1 MQLWDK
7 LAEYAKNFSSYRTTM
22 DFGDVA
28 EILII
33 AVLLYYT
40 LVWMKTTRAWILLKG
55 LIVILAFLLLAY
67 FFRMTTILWMAQNVL
82 GFAVTALIVVLQP
95 ELRKALEE
103 LGKKNIISSVL
114 PFDNSHRVN
123 EEFSE
128 KTINEITKAC
138 VEMGKVRTGALIV
151 IEQKVSLR
159 DYERTGIDVDGIVT
173 SQLLINIF
181 EHNTPLHDG
190 AVIIQ
195 GNRVVSATCY
205 LPLSDNLGLSK
216 ELGTRHRA
224 GVGISEITDSLTIIV
239 SEETGKIS
247 VAYEG
252 ELERNLDAD
261 SLRDRMHKILNNP
274 VEEHKNLRIWKGR
287 SRDKK
292 MKKLLTRNLGL
303 KLASLLLAFVLWFLV
318 AQIYDPKDTV
328 TFNNIQVRLINT
340 ELLDEEGKVYEVL
353 DNSNLVRVTVTGPQS
368 IVKSELR
375 RSDIVAEAD
384 MSKLTDINTIAIT
397 YYCENISNDSVEIK
411 GNHDSVRLN
420 VEDKTSKWIK
430 LESNTIGDVAS
441 GYMIGNVTLDQTN
454 IEVTGPKSAISQ
466 VDHAGVDINVTDST
480 TSLSANVDIKLYDAD
495 DNELVLESVKKNV
508 DSAYM
513 TVEVLATKEVPVE
526 IEYMGV
532 PEDGYMA
539 TGEVESS
546 VPTVRIAGTVSTL
559 VGISAIT
566 VPEDR
571 MNITGQSDNLVD
583 IINLKEYLP
592 ANVRLADKSF
602 DGKITATVYI
612 EPIVSKDLTV
622 AAENI
627 SVTGVPDG
635 MEAEITSTAEEYNI
649 TVSGLSRDV
658 SILHDSSVTGILNLT
673 QWMED
678 NGVEELT
685 PGTYTI
691 PVTFN
696 LTEDITVTPDIN
708 IHIRLKNADADNQ

>member
-1 MQLWDK
+1 
-7 LAEYAKNFSSYRTTM
+7 
-22 DFGDVA
+22 
-28 EILII
+28 
-33 AVLLYYT
+33 
-40 LVWMKTTRAWILLKG
+40 
-55 LIVILAFLLLAY
+55 
-67 FFRMTTILWMAQNVL
+67 
-82 GFAVTALIVVLQP
+82 
-95 ELRKALEE
+95 
-103 LGKKNIISSVL
+103 
-114 PFDNSHRVN
+114 
-123 EEFSE
+123 
-128 KTINEITKAC
+128 
-138 VEMGKVRTGALIV
+138 
-151 IEQKVSLR
+151 
-159 DYERTGIDVDGIVT
+159 
-173 SQLLINIF
+173 
-181 EHNTPLHDG
+181 
-190 AVIIQ
+190 
-195 GNRVVSATCY
+195 
-205 LPLSDNLGLSK
+205 
-216 ELGTRHRA
+216 
-224 GVGISEITDSLTIIV
+224 
-239 SEETGKIS
+239 
-247 VAYEG
+247 
-252 ELERNLDAD
+252 
-261 SLRDRMHKILNNP
+261 
-274 VEEHKNLRIWKGR
+274 
-287 SRDKK
+287 

-685 PGTYTI
+685 PGTYTM
-691 PVTFN
+691 PVTLN
-696 LTEDITVTPDIN
+696 LAEDITVTPDIN
-708 IHIRLKNADADNQ
+708 IHIRLKNADTDNQ

>member
-1 MQLWDK
+1 
-7 LAEYAKNFSSYRTTM
+7 
-22 DFGDVA
+22 
-28 EILII
+28 
-33 AVLLYYT
+33 
-40 LVWMKTTRAWILLKG
+40 
-55 LIVILAFLLLAY
+55 
-67 FFRMTTILWMAQNVL
+67 
-82 GFAVTALIVVLQP
+82 
-95 ELRKALEE
+95 
-103 LGKKNIISSVL
+103 
-114 PFDNSHRVN
+114 
-123 EEFSE
+123 
-128 KTINEITKAC
+128 
-138 VEMGKVRTGALIV
+138 
-151 IEQKVSLR
+151 
-159 DYERTGIDVDGIVT
+159 
-173 SQLLINIF
+173 
-181 EHNTPLHDG
+181 
-190 AVIIQ
+190 
-195 GNRVVSATCY
+195 
-205 LPLSDNLGLSK
+205 
-216 ELGTRHRA
+216 
-224 GVGISEITDSLTIIV
+224 
-239 SEETGKIS
+239 
-247 VAYEG
+247 
-252 ELERNLDAD
+252 
-261 SLRDRMHKILNNP
+261 
-274 VEEHKNLRIWKGR
+274 
-287 SRDKK
+287 

-583 IINLKEYLP
+583 IINLNEYLP

-696 LTEDITVTPDIN
+696 LAEDITVVPDIN
-708 IHIRLKNADADNQ
+708 IHIRLKNADTDNQ

>member
-1 MQLWDK
+1 
-7 LAEYAKNFSSYRTTM
+7 
-22 DFGDVA
+22 
-28 EILII
+28 
-33 AVLLYYT
+33 
-40 LVWMKTTRAWILLKG
+40 
-55 LIVILAFLLLAY
+55 
-67 FFRMTTILWMAQNVL
+67 
-82 GFAVTALIVVLQP
+82 
-95 ELRKALEE
+95 
-103 LGKKNIISSVL
+103 
-114 PFDNSHRVN
+114 
-123 EEFSE
+123 
-128 KTINEITKAC
+128 
-138 VEMGKVRTGALIV
+138 
-151 IEQKVSLR
+151 
-159 DYERTGIDVDGIVT
+159 
-173 SQLLINIF
+173 
-181 EHNTPLHDG
+181 
-190 AVIIQ
+190 
-195 GNRVVSATCY
+195 
-205 LPLSDNLGLSK
+205 
-216 ELGTRHRA
+216 
-224 GVGISEITDSLTIIV
+224 
-239 SEETGKIS
+239 
-247 VAYEG
+247 
-252 ELERNLDAD
+252 
-261 SLRDRMHKILNNP
+261 
-274 VEEHKNLRIWKGR
+274 
-287 SRDKK
+287 

-495 DNELVLESVKKNV
+495 DNELTLESVKKNV

-571 MNITGQSDNLVD
+571 MNITGQTDNLVD

-592 ANVRLADKSF
+592 SNVRLADKSF

-658 SILHDSSVTGILNLT
+658 SILHDSSVTGFLNLT

-696 LTEDITVTPDIN
+696 LAEDITVTPDIN
-708 IHIRLKNADADNQ
+708 IHIRLKNADTDNQ

>member
-1 MQLWDK
+1 
-7 LAEYAKNFSSYRTTM
+7 
-22 DFGDVA
+22 
-28 EILII
+28 
-33 AVLLYYT
+33 
-40 LVWMKTTRAWILLKG
+40 
-55 LIVILAFLLLAY
+55 
-67 FFRMTTILWMAQNVL
+67 
-82 GFAVTALIVVLQP
+82 
-95 ELRKALEE
+95 
-103 LGKKNIISSVL
+103 
-114 PFDNSHRVN
+114 
-123 EEFSE
+123 
-128 KTINEITKAC
+128 
-138 VEMGKVRTGALIV
+138 
-151 IEQKVSLR
+151 
-159 DYERTGIDVDGIVT
+159 
-173 SQLLINIF
+173 
-181 EHNTPLHDG
+181 
-190 AVIIQ
+190 
-195 GNRVVSATCY
+195 
-205 LPLSDNLGLSK
+205 
-216 ELGTRHRA
+216 
-224 GVGISEITDSLTIIV
+224 
-239 SEETGKIS
+239 
-247 VAYEG
+247 
-252 ELERNLDAD
+252 
-261 SLRDRMHKILNNP
+261 
-274 VEEHKNLRIWKGR
+274 
-287 SRDKK
+287 

-397 YYCENISNDSVEIK
+397 YYCENISNDAVEIK

-696 LTEDITVTPDIN
+696 LAEDITVTPDIN
-708 IHIRLKNADADNQ
+708 IHIRLKNADTDNQ

>member
-1 MQLWDK
+1 
-7 LAEYAKNFSSYRTTM
+7 
-22 DFGDVA
+22 
-28 EILII
+28 
-33 AVLLYYT
+33 
-40 LVWMKTTRAWILLKG
+40 
-55 LIVILAFLLLAY
+55 
-67 FFRMTTILWMAQNVL
+67 
-82 GFAVTALIVVLQP
+82 
-95 ELRKALEE
+95 
-103 LGKKNIISSVL
+103 
-114 PFDNSHRVN
+114 
-123 EEFSE
+123 
-128 KTINEITKAC
+128 
-138 VEMGKVRTGALIV
+138 
-151 IEQKVSLR
+151 
-159 DYERTGIDVDGIVT
+159 
-173 SQLLINIF
+173 
-181 EHNTPLHDG
+181 
-190 AVIIQ
+190 
-195 GNRVVSATCY
+195 
-205 LPLSDNLGLSK
+205 
-216 ELGTRHRA
+216 
-224 GVGISEITDSLTIIV
+224 
-239 SEETGKIS
+239 
-247 VAYEG
+247 
-252 ELERNLDAD
+252 
-261 SLRDRMHKILNNP
+261 
-274 VEEHKNLRIWKGR
+274 
-287 SRDKK
+287 

-539 TGEVESS
+539 TGEVESN

-696 LTEDITVTPDIN
+696 LAEDITVVPDIN
-708 IHIRLKNADADNQ
+708 IHIRLKNADTDNQ

>member
-1 MQLWDK
+1 
-7 LAEYAKNFSSYRTTM
+7 
-22 DFGDVA
+22 
-28 EILII
+28 
-33 AVLLYYT
+33 
-40 LVWMKTTRAWILLKG
+40 
-55 LIVILAFLLLAY
+55 
-67 FFRMTTILWMAQNVL
+67 
-82 GFAVTALIVVLQP
+82 
-95 ELRKALEE
+95 
-103 LGKKNIISSVL
+103 
-114 PFDNSHRVN
+114 
-123 EEFSE
+123 
-128 KTINEITKAC
+128 
-138 VEMGKVRTGALIV
+138 
-151 IEQKVSLR
+151 
-159 DYERTGIDVDGIVT
+159 
-173 SQLLINIF
+173 
-181 EHNTPLHDG
+181 
-190 AVIIQ
+190 
-195 GNRVVSATCY
+195 
-205 LPLSDNLGLSK
+205 
-216 ELGTRHRA
+216 
-224 GVGISEITDSLTIIV
+224 
-239 SEETGKIS
+239 
-247 VAYEG
+247 
-252 ELERNLDAD
+252 
-261 SLRDRMHKILNNP
+261 
-274 VEEHKNLRIWKGR
+274 
-287 SRDKK
+287 

-441 GYMIGNVTLDQTN
+441 GYMIGNVTLDETN

-508 DSAYM
+508 NSAYM

-571 MNITGQSDNLVD
+571 MNITGQTDNLVD

-592 ANVRLADKSF
+592 SNVRLADKSF

-649 TVSGLSRDV
+649 TVSGLSRNV
-658 SILHDSSVTGILNLT
+658 SILRDSSVTGILNLT

-696 LTEDITVTPDIN
+696 LAEDITVTPDIN
-708 IHIRLKNADADNQ
+708 IHIRLKNADTNN

>member
-1 MQLWDK
+1 
-7 LAEYAKNFSSYRTTM
+7 
-22 DFGDVA
+22 
-28 EILII
+28 
-33 AVLLYYT
+33 
-40 LVWMKTTRAWILLKG
+40 
-55 LIVILAFLLLAY
+55 
-67 FFRMTTILWMAQNVL
+67 
-82 GFAVTALIVVLQP
+82 
-95 ELRKALEE
+95 
-103 LGKKNIISSVL
+103 
-114 PFDNSHRVN
+114 
-123 EEFSE
+123 
-128 KTINEITKAC
+128 
-138 VEMGKVRTGALIV
+138 
-151 IEQKVSLR
+151 
-159 DYERTGIDVDGIVT
+159 
-173 SQLLINIF
+173 
-181 EHNTPLHDG
+181 
-190 AVIIQ
+190 
-195 GNRVVSATCY
+195 
-205 LPLSDNLGLSK
+205 
-216 ELGTRHRA
+216 
-224 GVGISEITDSLTIIV
+224 
-239 SEETGKIS
+239 
-247 VAYEG
+247 
-252 ELERNLDAD
+252 
-261 SLRDRMHKILNNP
+261 
-274 VEEHKNLRIWKGR
+274 
-287 SRDKK
+287 

-635 MEAEITSTAEEYNI
+635 MEAEFTSTAEEYNI
-649 TVSGLSRDV
+649 TVSVLSRDD
-658 SILHDSSVTGILNLT
+658 SILHDTSVTGILNLT

-696 LTEDITVTPDIN
+696 LAEDITVVPDIN
-708 IHIRLKNADADNQ
+708 IHIRLKNADTDNQ

>member
-1 MQLWDK
+1 
-7 LAEYAKNFSSYRTTM
+7 
-22 DFGDVA
+22 
-28 EILII
+28 
-33 AVLLYYT
+33 
-40 LVWMKTTRAWILLKG
+40 
-55 LIVILAFLLLAY
+55 
-67 FFRMTTILWMAQNVL
+67 
-82 GFAVTALIVVLQP
+82 
-95 ELRKALEE
+95 
-103 LGKKNIISSVL
+103 
-114 PFDNSHRVN
+114 
-123 EEFSE
+123 
-128 KTINEITKAC
+128 
-138 VEMGKVRTGALIV
+138 
-151 IEQKVSLR
+151 
-159 DYERTGIDVDGIVT
+159 
-173 SQLLINIF
+173 
-181 EHNTPLHDG
+181 
-190 AVIIQ
+190 
-195 GNRVVSATCY
+195 
-205 LPLSDNLGLSK
+205 
-216 ELGTRHRA
+216 
-224 GVGISEITDSLTIIV
+224 
-239 SEETGKIS
+239 
-247 VAYEG
+247 
-252 ELERNLDAD
+252 
-261 SLRDRMHKILNNP
+261 
-274 VEEHKNLRIWKGR
+274 
-287 SRDKK
+287 

-441 GYMIGNVTLDQTN
+441 GHMIGNVTLDQTN

-508 DSAYM
+508 NSAYM

-571 MNITGQSDNLVD
+571 MNITGQTDNLVD

-592 ANVRLADKSF
+592 SNVRLADKSF

-649 TVSGLSRDV
+649 TVSGLSRNV
-658 SILHDSSVTGILNLT
+658 SILRDSSVTGILNLT

-696 LTEDITVTPDIN
+696 LAEDITVTPDIN
-708 IHIRLKNADADNQ
+708 IHIRLKNADTNN

>member
-1 MQLWDK
+1 
-7 LAEYAKNFSSYRTTM
+7 
-22 DFGDVA
+22 
-28 EILII
+28 
-33 AVLLYYT
+33 
-40 LVWMKTTRAWILLKG
+40 
-55 LIVILAFLLLAY
+55 
-67 FFRMTTILWMAQNVL
+67 
-82 GFAVTALIVVLQP
+82 
-95 ELRKALEE
+95 
-103 LGKKNIISSVL
+103 
-114 PFDNSHRVN
+114 
-123 EEFSE
+123 
-128 KTINEITKAC
+128 
-138 VEMGKVRTGALIV
+138 
-151 IEQKVSLR
+151 
-159 DYERTGIDVDGIVT
+159 
-173 SQLLINIF
+173 
-181 EHNTPLHDG
+181 
-190 AVIIQ
+190 
-195 GNRVVSATCY
+195 
-205 LPLSDNLGLSK
+205 
-216 ELGTRHRA
+216 
-224 GVGISEITDSLTIIV
+224 
-239 SEETGKIS
+239 
-247 VAYEG
+247 
-252 ELERNLDAD
+252 
-261 SLRDRMHKILNNP
+261 
-274 VEEHKNLRIWKGR
+274 
-287 SRDKK
+287 

-480 TSLSANVDIKLYDAD
+480 SSLSANVDIKLYDAD
-495 DNELVLESVKKNV
+495 DNELTLESVKKNV
-508 DSAYM
+508 DSAHM

-559 VGISAIT
+559 AGISAIT

-571 MNITGQSDNLVD
+571 MNITGQTDNLVD

-592 ANVRLADKSF
+592 SNVRLADKNF

-696 LTEDITVTPDIN
+696 LAEDITVAPDIN
-708 IHIRLKNADADNQ
+708 IHIRLKNADTDNQ

>member
-1 MQLWDK
+1 
-7 LAEYAKNFSSYRTTM
+7 
-22 DFGDVA
+22 
-28 EILII
+28 
-33 AVLLYYT
+33 
-40 LVWMKTTRAWILLKG
+40 
-55 LIVILAFLLLAY
+55 
-67 FFRMTTILWMAQNVL
+67 
-82 GFAVTALIVVLQP
+82 
-95 ELRKALEE
+95 
-103 LGKKNIISSVL
+103 
-114 PFDNSHRVN
+114 
-123 EEFSE
+123 
-128 KTINEITKAC
+128 
-138 VEMGKVRTGALIV
+138 
-151 IEQKVSLR
+151 
-159 DYERTGIDVDGIVT
+159 
-173 SQLLINIF
+173 
-181 EHNTPLHDG
+181 
-190 AVIIQ
+190 
-195 GNRVVSATCY
+195 
-205 LPLSDNLGLSK
+205 
-216 ELGTRHRA
+216 
-224 GVGISEITDSLTIIV
+224 
-239 SEETGKIS
+239 
-247 VAYEG
+247 
-252 ELERNLDAD
+252 
-261 SLRDRMHKILNNP
+261 
-274 VEEHKNLRIWKGR
+274 
-287 SRDKK
+287 

-658 SILHDSSVTGILNLT
+658 SVLHDSSVTGILNLT
-673 QWMED
+673 QWIED

-696 LTEDITVTPDIN
+696 LAEDITVVPDIN
-708 IHIRLKNADADNQ
+708 IHIRLKNADTDNQ

>member
-1 MQLWDK
+1 
-7 LAEYAKNFSSYRTTM
+7 
-22 DFGDVA
+22 
-28 EILII
+28 
-33 AVLLYYT
+33 
-40 LVWMKTTRAWILLKG
+40 
-55 LIVILAFLLLAY
+55 
-67 FFRMTTILWMAQNVL
+67 
-82 GFAVTALIVVLQP
+82 
-95 ELRKALEE
+95 
-103 LGKKNIISSVL
+103 
-114 PFDNSHRVN
+114 
-123 EEFSE
+123 
-128 KTINEITKAC
+128 
-138 VEMGKVRTGALIV
+138 
-151 IEQKVSLR
+151 
-159 DYERTGIDVDGIVT
+159 
-173 SQLLINIF
+173 
-181 EHNTPLHDG
+181 
-190 AVIIQ
+190 
-195 GNRVVSATCY
+195 
-205 LPLSDNLGLSK
+205 
-216 ELGTRHRA
+216 
-224 GVGISEITDSLTIIV
+224 
-239 SEETGKIS
+239 
-247 VAYEG
+247 
-252 ELERNLDAD
+252 
-261 SLRDRMHKILNNP
+261 
-274 VEEHKNLRIWKGR
+274 
-287 SRDKK
+287 

-303 KLASLLLAFVLWFLV
+303 KLASLVLAFVLWFLV

-328 TFNNIQVRLINT
+328 TFNNIQVRLVNT
-340 ELLDEEGKVYEVL
+340 ELLEEEGKVYEVL

-441 GYMIGNVTLDQTN
+441 GYMIGNVALDQTN

-546 VPTVRIAGTVSTL
+546 VPTVRIAGIASAL

-571 MNITGQSDNLVD
+571 MNITGQSGDLVD

-592 ANVRLADKSF
+592 SNVRLADKGF

-612 EPIVSKDLTV
+612 EPIDTKDLTIP
-622 AAENI
+622 ADNI
-627 SVTGVPDG
+627 SITGVPDG
-635 MEAEITSTAEEYNI
+635 MEAEVTSTAEEYNI
-649 TVSGLSRDV
+649 TVSGLTRDV
-658 SILHDSSVTGILNLT
+658 SILRDSSVTGILNLT

-696 LTEDITVTPDIN
+696 LAEDITVAPDIN
-708 IHIRLKNADADNQ
+708 IHVRLKNADTDNQ

>member
-1 MQLWDK
+1 
-7 LAEYAKNFSSYRTTM
+7 
-22 DFGDVA
+22 
-28 EILII
+28 
-33 AVLLYYT
+33 
-40 LVWMKTTRAWILLKG
+40 
-55 LIVILAFLLLAY
+55 
-67 FFRMTTILWMAQNVL
+67 
-82 GFAVTALIVVLQP
+82 
-95 ELRKALEE
+95 
-103 LGKKNIISSVL
+103 
-114 PFDNSHRVN
+114 
-123 EEFSE
+123 
-128 KTINEITKAC
+128 
-138 VEMGKVRTGALIV
+138 
-151 IEQKVSLR
+151 
-159 DYERTGIDVDGIVT
+159 
-173 SQLLINIF
+173 
-181 EHNTPLHDG
+181 
-190 AVIIQ
+190 
-195 GNRVVSATCY
+195 
-205 LPLSDNLGLSK
+205 
-216 ELGTRHRA
+216 
-224 GVGISEITDSLTIIV
+224 
-239 SEETGKIS
+239 
-247 VAYEG
+247 
-252 ELERNLDAD
+252 
-261 SLRDRMHKILNNP
+261 
-274 VEEHKNLRIWKGR
+274 
-287 SRDKK
+287 

-303 KLASLLLAFVLWFLV
+303 KLASLVLAFVLWFLV

-480 TSLSANVDIKLYDAD
+480 SSLSANVDIKLYDAD
-495 DNELVLESVKKNV
+495 DNELTLESVKKNV
-508 DSAYM
+508 DSAHM

-559 VGISAIT
+559 AGISAIT

-571 MNITGQSDNLVD
+571 MNITGQTDNLVD

-592 ANVRLADKSF
+592 SNVRLADKRF

-627 SVTGVPDG
+627 SVTGVPDD

-649 TVSGLSRDV
+649 TVSGLSKDV
-658 SILHDSSVTGILNLT
+658 SILRDSSVTGILNLT

-696 LTEDITVTPDIN
+696 LAEDITVVPDIN
-708 IHIRLKNADADNQ
+708 IHIRLKNADTDNQ

>member
-1 MQLWDK
+1 
-7 LAEYAKNFSSYRTTM
+7 
-22 DFGDVA
+22 
-28 EILII
+28 
-33 AVLLYYT
+33 
-40 LVWMKTTRAWILLKG
+40 
-55 LIVILAFLLLAY
+55 
-67 FFRMTTILWMAQNVL
+67 
-82 GFAVTALIVVLQP
+82 
-95 ELRKALEE
+95 
-103 LGKKNIISSVL
+103 
-114 PFDNSHRVN
+114 
-123 EEFSE
+123 
-128 KTINEITKAC
+128 
-138 VEMGKVRTGALIV
+138 
-151 IEQKVSLR
+151 
-159 DYERTGIDVDGIVT
+159 
-173 SQLLINIF
+173 
-181 EHNTPLHDG
+181 
-190 AVIIQ
+190 
-195 GNRVVSATCY
+195 
-205 LPLSDNLGLSK
+205 
-216 ELGTRHRA
+216 
-224 GVGISEITDSLTIIV
+224 
-239 SEETGKIS
+239 
-247 VAYEG
+247 
-252 ELERNLDAD
+252 
-261 SLRDRMHKILNNP
+261 
-274 VEEHKNLRIWKGR
+274 
-287 SRDKK
+287 

-303 KLASLLLAFVLWFLV
+303 KLASLVLAFVLWFLV

-353 DNSNLVRVTVTGPQS
+353 DNSNMVRVTVTGPQS

-411 GNHDSVRLN
+411 GNHDSVRLS

-480 TSLSANVDIKLYDAD
+480 SSLSANVDIKLYDAD
-495 DNELVLESVKKNV
+495 GNELTLESVKKNV
-508 DSAYM
+508 DSAHM

-546 VPTVRIAGTVSTL
+546 VPTVRIAGTASTL

-612 EPIVSKDLTV
+612 EPVVTKELSVPAD
-622 AAENI
+622 NI
-627 SVTGVPDG
+627 SSSGVPEG
-635 MEAEITSTAEEYNI
+635 REAEITTTADSYDI

-658 SILHDSSVTGILNLT
+658 SILRDSSVTGILDLNK
-673 QWMED
+673 WMED
-678 NGVEELT
+678 NGVEEMT
-685 PGTYTI
+685 PGNYTI

-696 LTEDITVTPDIN
+696 LSENITVDPDIN
-708 IHIRLKNADADNQ
+708 IHIRLKNADTGNQ

>member
-1 MQLWDK
+1 
-7 LAEYAKNFSSYRTTM
+7 
-22 DFGDVA
+22 
-28 EILII
+28 
-33 AVLLYYT
+33 
-40 LVWMKTTRAWILLKG
+40 
-55 LIVILAFLLLAY
+55 
-67 FFRMTTILWMAQNVL
+67 
-82 GFAVTALIVVLQP
+82 
-95 ELRKALEE
+95 
-103 LGKKNIISSVL
+103 
-114 PFDNSHRVN
+114 
-123 EEFSE
+123 
-128 KTINEITKAC
+128 
-138 VEMGKVRTGALIV
+138 
-151 IEQKVSLR
+151 
-159 DYERTGIDVDGIVT
+159 
-173 SQLLINIF
+173 
-181 EHNTPLHDG
+181 
-190 AVIIQ
+190 
-195 GNRVVSATCY
+195 
-205 LPLSDNLGLSK
+205 
-216 ELGTRHRA
+216 
-224 GVGISEITDSLTIIV
+224 
-239 SEETGKIS
+239 
-247 VAYEG
+247 
-252 ELERNLDAD
+252 
-261 SLRDRMHKILNNP
+261 
-274 VEEHKNLRIWKGR
+274 
-287 SRDKK
+287 

-583 IINLKEYLP
+583 ILNLKEYLP

-691 PVTFN
+691 PITFN
-696 LTEDITVTPDIN
+696 LAEDITVVPDIN
-708 IHIRLKNADADNQ
+708 IHIRLKNADTDNQ

>member
-1 MQLWDK
+1 
-7 LAEYAKNFSSYRTTM
+7 
-22 DFGDVA
+22 
-28 EILII
+28 
-33 AVLLYYT
+33 
-40 LVWMKTTRAWILLKG
+40 
-55 LIVILAFLLLAY
+55 
-67 FFRMTTILWMAQNVL
+67 
-82 GFAVTALIVVLQP
+82 
-95 ELRKALEE
+95 
-103 LGKKNIISSVL
+103 
-114 PFDNSHRVN
+114 
-123 EEFSE
+123 
-128 KTINEITKAC
+128 
-138 VEMGKVRTGALIV
+138 
-151 IEQKVSLR
+151 
-159 DYERTGIDVDGIVT
+159 
-173 SQLLINIF
+173 
-181 EHNTPLHDG
+181 
-190 AVIIQ
+190 
-195 GNRVVSATCY
+195 
-205 LPLSDNLGLSK
+205 
-216 ELGTRHRA
+216 
-224 GVGISEITDSLTIIV
+224 
-239 SEETGKIS
+239 
-247 VAYEG
+247 
-252 ELERNLDAD
+252 
-261 SLRDRMHKILNNP
+261 
-274 VEEHKNLRIWKGR
+274 
-287 SRDKK
+287 
-292 MKKLLTRNLGL
+292 MKKILTRNLGL

-340 ELLDEEGKVYEVL
+340 ELLEEEGKVYEVL

-696 LTEDITVTPDIN
+696 LAEDITVTPDIN
-708 IHIRLKNADADNQ
+708 IHIRLKNADTDNQ

>member
-1 MQLWDK
+1 
-7 LAEYAKNFSSYRTTM
+7 
-22 DFGDVA
+22 
-28 EILII
+28 
-33 AVLLYYT
+33 
-40 LVWMKTTRAWILLKG
+40 
-55 LIVILAFLLLAY
+55 
-67 FFRMTTILWMAQNVL
+67 
-82 GFAVTALIVVLQP
+82 
-95 ELRKALEE
+95 
-103 LGKKNIISSVL
+103 
-114 PFDNSHRVN
+114 
-123 EEFSE
+123 
-128 KTINEITKAC
+128 
-138 VEMGKVRTGALIV
+138 
-151 IEQKVSLR
+151 
-159 DYERTGIDVDGIVT
+159 
-173 SQLLINIF
+173 
-181 EHNTPLHDG
+181 
-190 AVIIQ
+190 
-195 GNRVVSATCY
+195 
-205 LPLSDNLGLSK
+205 
-216 ELGTRHRA
+216 
-224 GVGISEITDSLTIIV
+224 
-239 SEETGKIS
+239 
-247 VAYEG
+247 
-252 ELERNLDAD
+252 
-261 SLRDRMHKILNNP
+261 
-274 VEEHKNLRIWKGR
+274 
-287 SRDKK
+287 

-480 TSLSANVDIKLYDAD
+480 SSLSANVDIKLYDAD
-495 DNELVLESVKKNV
+495 DNELTLESVKKNV
-508 DSAYM
+508 DSAHM

-546 VPTVRIAGTVSTL
+546 VPTVRIAGNASTL

-571 MNITGQSDNLVD
+571 MNITGQTDNLVD

-592 ANVRLADKSF
+592 SNVRLADKNF

-658 SILHDSSVTGILNLT
+658 SILRDSSVTGILNLT

-685 PGTYTI
+685 QIGRAH
-691 PVTFN
+691 V
-696 LTEDITVTPDIN
+696 
-708 IHIRLKNADADNQ
+708 

>member
-1 MQLWDK
+1 M
-7 LAEYAKNFSSYRTTM
+7 
-22 DFGDVA
+22 
-28 EILII
+28 
-33 AVLLYYT
+33 
-40 LVWMKTTRAWILLKG
+40 
-55 LIVILAFLLLAY
+55 
-67 FFRMTTILWMAQNVL
+67 
-82 GFAVTALIVVLQP
+82 
-95 ELRKALEE
+95 
-103 LGKKNIISSVL
+103 
-114 PFDNSHRVN
+114 
-123 EEFSE
+123 
-128 KTINEITKAC
+128 
-138 VEMGKVRTGALIV
+138 
-151 IEQKVSLR
+151 
-159 DYERTGIDVDGIVT
+159 
-173 SQLLINIF
+173 
-181 EHNTPLHDG
+181 
-190 AVIIQ
+190 
-195 GNRVVSATCY
+195 
-205 LPLSDNLGLSK
+205 
-216 ELGTRHRA
+216 
-224 GVGISEITDSLTIIV
+224 
-239 SEETGKIS
+239 
-247 VAYEG
+247 
-252 ELERNLDAD
+252 
-261 SLRDRMHKILNNP
+261 
-274 VEEHKNLRIWKGR
+274 
-287 SRDKK
+287 
-292 MKKLLTRNLGL
+292 TRNLGL

-696 LTEDITVTPDIN
+696 LAEDITVTPDIN
-708 IHIRLKNADADNQ
+708 IHIRLKNADTDNQ

>member
-1 MQLWDK
+1 
-7 LAEYAKNFSSYRTTM
+7 
-22 DFGDVA
+22 
-28 EILII
+28 
-33 AVLLYYT
+33 
-40 LVWMKTTRAWILLKG
+40 
-55 LIVILAFLLLAY
+55 
-67 FFRMTTILWMAQNVL
+67 
-82 GFAVTALIVVLQP
+82 
-95 ELRKALEE
+95 
-103 LGKKNIISSVL
+103 
-114 PFDNSHRVN
+114 
-123 EEFSE
+123 
-128 KTINEITKAC
+128 
-138 VEMGKVRTGALIV
+138 
-151 IEQKVSLR
+151 
-159 DYERTGIDVDGIVT
+159 
-173 SQLLINIF
+173 
-181 EHNTPLHDG
+181 
-190 AVIIQ
+190 
-195 GNRVVSATCY
+195 
-205 LPLSDNLGLSK
+205 
-216 ELGTRHRA
+216 
-224 GVGISEITDSLTIIV
+224 
-239 SEETGKIS
+239 
-247 VAYEG
+247 
-252 ELERNLDAD
+252 
-261 SLRDRMHKILNNP
+261 
-274 VEEHKNLRIWKGR
+274 
-287 SRDKK
+287 

-532 PEDGYMA
+532 PEDGYMV

-696 LTEDITVTPDIN
+696 LAGDITVVPDIN
-708 IHIRLKNADADNQ
+708 IHIRLKNADTDNQ

>member
-1 MQLWDK
+1 
-7 LAEYAKNFSSYRTTM
+7 
-22 DFGDVA
+22 
-28 EILII
+28 
-33 AVLLYYT
+33 
-40 LVWMKTTRAWILLKG
+40 
-55 LIVILAFLLLAY
+55 
-67 FFRMTTILWMAQNVL
+67 
-82 GFAVTALIVVLQP
+82 
-95 ELRKALEE
+95 
-103 LGKKNIISSVL
+103 
-114 PFDNSHRVN
+114 
-123 EEFSE
+123 
-128 KTINEITKAC
+128 
-138 VEMGKVRTGALIV
+138 
-151 IEQKVSLR
+151 
-159 DYERTGIDVDGIVT
+159 
-173 SQLLINIF
+173 
-181 EHNTPLHDG
+181 
-190 AVIIQ
+190 
-195 GNRVVSATCY
+195 
-205 LPLSDNLGLSK
+205 
-216 ELGTRHRA
+216 
-224 GVGISEITDSLTIIV
+224 
-239 SEETGKIS
+239 
-247 VAYEG
+247 
-252 ELERNLDAD
+252 
-261 SLRDRMHKILNNP
+261 
-274 VEEHKNLRIWKGR
+274 
-287 SRDKK
+287 

-696 LTEDITVTPDIN
+696 LAEDITVAPDIN
-708 IHIRLKNADADNQ
+708 IHIRLKNADTDNQ

>member
-1 MQLWDK
+1 
-7 LAEYAKNFSSYRTTM
+7 
-22 DFGDVA
+22 
-28 EILII
+28 
-33 AVLLYYT
+33 
-40 LVWMKTTRAWILLKG
+40 
-55 LIVILAFLLLAY
+55 
-67 FFRMTTILWMAQNVL
+67 
-82 GFAVTALIVVLQP
+82 
-95 ELRKALEE
+95 
-103 LGKKNIISSVL
+103 
-114 PFDNSHRVN
+114 
-123 EEFSE
+123 
-128 KTINEITKAC
+128 
-138 VEMGKVRTGALIV
+138 
-151 IEQKVSLR
+151 
-159 DYERTGIDVDGIVT
+159 
-173 SQLLINIF
+173 
-181 EHNTPLHDG
+181 
-190 AVIIQ
+190 
-195 GNRVVSATCY
+195 
-205 LPLSDNLGLSK
+205 
-216 ELGTRHRA
+216 
-224 GVGISEITDSLTIIV
+224 
-239 SEETGKIS
+239 
-247 VAYEG
+247 
-252 ELERNLDAD
+252 
-261 SLRDRMHKILNNP
+261 
-274 VEEHKNLRIWKGR
+274 
-287 SRDKK
+287 
-292 MKKLLTRNLGL
+292 MKKSLTRNLGL

-495 DNELVLESVKKNV
+495 DNELTLESVKKNV

-571 MNITGQSDNLVD
+571 MNITGQTDNLAD

-658 SILHDSSVTGILNLT
+658 SILRDSSVTGILNLT

-696 LTEDITVTPDIN
+696 LAEDITVVPDIN
-708 IHIRLKNADADNQ
+708 IHIRLKNADTDNQ

>member
-1 MQLWDK
+1 
-7 LAEYAKNFSSYRTTM
+7 
-22 DFGDVA
+22 
-28 EILII
+28 
-33 AVLLYYT
+33 
-40 LVWMKTTRAWILLKG
+40 
-55 LIVILAFLLLAY
+55 
-67 FFRMTTILWMAQNVL
+67 
-82 GFAVTALIVVLQP
+82 
-95 ELRKALEE
+95 
-103 LGKKNIISSVL
+103 
-114 PFDNSHRVN
+114 
-123 EEFSE
+123 
-128 KTINEITKAC
+128 
-138 VEMGKVRTGALIV
+138 
-151 IEQKVSLR
+151 
-159 DYERTGIDVDGIVT
+159 
-173 SQLLINIF
+173 
-181 EHNTPLHDG
+181 
-190 AVIIQ
+190 
-195 GNRVVSATCY
+195 
-205 LPLSDNLGLSK
+205 
-216 ELGTRHRA
+216 
-224 GVGISEITDSLTIIV
+224 
-239 SEETGKIS
+239 
-247 VAYEG
+247 
-252 ELERNLDAD
+252 
-261 SLRDRMHKILNNP
+261 
-274 VEEHKNLRIWKGR
+274 
-287 SRDKK
+287 

-466 VDHAGVDINVTDST
+466 VDHAGVDINVTDSPA
-480 TSLSANVDIKLYDAD
+480 SLSANVDIKLYDAD

-696 LTEDITVTPDIN
+696 LAEDITVTPDIN
-708 IHIRLKNADADNQ
+708 IHIRLKNADTDNQ

>member
-1 MQLWDK
+1 
-7 LAEYAKNFSSYRTTM
+7 
-22 DFGDVA
+22 
-28 EILII
+28 
-33 AVLLYYT
+33 
-40 LVWMKTTRAWILLKG
+40 
-55 LIVILAFLLLAY
+55 
-67 FFRMTTILWMAQNVL
+67 
-82 GFAVTALIVVLQP
+82 
-95 ELRKALEE
+95 
-103 LGKKNIISSVL
+103 
-114 PFDNSHRVN
+114 
-123 EEFSE
+123 
-128 KTINEITKAC
+128 
-138 VEMGKVRTGALIV
+138 
-151 IEQKVSLR
+151 
-159 DYERTGIDVDGIVT
+159 
-173 SQLLINIF
+173 
-181 EHNTPLHDG
+181 
-190 AVIIQ
+190 
-195 GNRVVSATCY
+195 
-205 LPLSDNLGLSK
+205 
-216 ELGTRHRA
+216 
-224 GVGISEITDSLTIIV
+224 
-239 SEETGKIS
+239 
-247 VAYEG
+247 
-252 ELERNLDAD
+252 
-261 SLRDRMHKILNNP
+261 
-274 VEEHKNLRIWKGR
+274 
-287 SRDKK
+287 

-635 MEAEITSTAEEYNI
+635 MEAEITSTPEEYNI

-696 LTEDITVTPDIN
+696 LAEDITVVPDIN
-708 IHIRLKNADADNQ
+708 IHIRLKNADTDNQ

>member
-1 MQLWDK
+1 
-7 LAEYAKNFSSYRTTM
+7 
-22 DFGDVA
+22 
-28 EILII
+28 
-33 AVLLYYT
+33 
-40 LVWMKTTRAWILLKG
+40 
-55 LIVILAFLLLAY
+55 
-67 FFRMTTILWMAQNVL
+67 
-82 GFAVTALIVVLQP
+82 
-95 ELRKALEE
+95 
-103 LGKKNIISSVL
+103 
-114 PFDNSHRVN
+114 
-123 EEFSE
+123 
-128 KTINEITKAC
+128 
-138 VEMGKVRTGALIV
+138 
-151 IEQKVSLR
+151 
-159 DYERTGIDVDGIVT
+159 
-173 SQLLINIF
+173 
-181 EHNTPLHDG
+181 
-190 AVIIQ
+190 
-195 GNRVVSATCY
+195 
-205 LPLSDNLGLSK
+205 
-216 ELGTRHRA
+216 
-224 GVGISEITDSLTIIV
+224 
-239 SEETGKIS
+239 
-247 VAYEG
+247 
-252 ELERNLDAD
+252 
-261 SLRDRMHKILNNP
+261 
-274 VEEHKNLRIWKGR
+274 
-287 SRDKK
+287 

-622 AAENI
+622 VAENI

-658 SILHDSSVTGILNLT
+658 SILRDSSVTGVLDLN

-678 NGVEELT
+678 NGLEELT
-685 PGTYTI
+685 PGNYTI

-696 LTEDITVTPDIN
+696 LSEDITVDTDVN
-708 IHIRLKNADADNQ
+708 IHIRLKNADSST

>member
-1 MQLWDK
+1 
-7 LAEYAKNFSSYRTTM
+7 
-22 DFGDVA
+22 
-28 EILII
+28 
-33 AVLLYYT
+33 
-40 LVWMKTTRAWILLKG
+40 
-55 LIVILAFLLLAY
+55 
-67 FFRMTTILWMAQNVL
+67 
-82 GFAVTALIVVLQP
+82 
-95 ELRKALEE
+95 
-103 LGKKNIISSVL
+103 
-114 PFDNSHRVN
+114 
-123 EEFSE
+123 
-128 KTINEITKAC
+128 
-138 VEMGKVRTGALIV
+138 
-151 IEQKVSLR
+151 
-159 DYERTGIDVDGIVT
+159 
-173 SQLLINIF
+173 
-181 EHNTPLHDG
+181 
-190 AVIIQ
+190 
-195 GNRVVSATCY
+195 
-205 LPLSDNLGLSK
+205 
-216 ELGTRHRA
+216 
-224 GVGISEITDSLTIIV
+224 
-239 SEETGKIS
+239 
-247 VAYEG
+247 
-252 ELERNLDAD
+252 
-261 SLRDRMHKILNNP
+261 
-274 VEEHKNLRIWKGR
+274 
-287 SRDKK
+287 

-546 VPTVRIAGTVSTL
+546 VPTVRIAGTASTL
-559 VGISAIT
+559 AGISAIT

-571 MNITGQSDNLVD
+571 MNITGQTDNLVD

-696 LTEDITVTPDIN
+696 LAEDITVTPDIN
-708 IHIRLKNADADNQ
+708 IHIRLKNADTDNQ

>member
-1 MQLWDK
+1 M
-7 LAEYAKNFSSYRTTM
+7 E
-22 DFGDVA
+22 
-28 EILII
+28 
-33 AVLLYYT
+33 
-40 LVWMKTTRAWILLKG
+40 
-55 LIVILAFLLLAY
+55 
-67 FFRMTTILWMAQNVL
+67 
-82 GFAVTALIVVLQP
+82 
-95 ELRKALEE
+95 
-103 LGKKNIISSVL
+103 
-114 PFDNSHRVN
+114 
-123 EEFSE
+123 
-128 KTINEITKAC
+128 
-138 VEMGKVRTGALIV
+138 
-151 IEQKVSLR
+151 
-159 DYERTGIDVDGIVT
+159 
-173 SQLLINIF
+173 
-181 EHNTPLHDG
+181 
-190 AVIIQ
+190 
-195 GNRVVSATCY
+195 
-205 LPLSDNLGLSK
+205 
-216 ELGTRHRA
+216 
-224 GVGISEITDSLTIIV
+224 
-239 SEETGKIS
+239 
-247 VAYEG
+247 
-252 ELERNLDAD
+252 
-261 SLRDRMHKILNNP
+261 
-274 VEEHKNLRIWKGR
+274 
-287 SRDKK
+287 
-292 MKKLLTRNLGL
+292 KLLTRNLGL

>member
-1 MQLWDK
+1 
-7 LAEYAKNFSSYRTTM
+7 
-22 DFGDVA
+22 
-28 EILII
+28 
-33 AVLLYYT
+33 
-40 LVWMKTTRAWILLKG
+40 
-55 LIVILAFLLLAY
+55 
-67 FFRMTTILWMAQNVL
+67 
-82 GFAVTALIVVLQP
+82 
-95 ELRKALEE
+95 
-103 LGKKNIISSVL
+103 
-114 PFDNSHRVN
+114 
-123 EEFSE
+123 
-128 KTINEITKAC
+128 
-138 VEMGKVRTGALIV
+138 
-151 IEQKVSLR
+151 
-159 DYERTGIDVDGIVT
+159 
-173 SQLLINIF
+173 
-181 EHNTPLHDG
+181 
-190 AVIIQ
+190 
-195 GNRVVSATCY
+195 
-205 LPLSDNLGLSK
+205 
-216 ELGTRHRA
+216 
-224 GVGISEITDSLTIIV
+224 
-239 SEETGKIS
+239 
-247 VAYEG
+247 
-252 ELERNLDAD
+252 
-261 SLRDRMHKILNNP
+261 
-274 VEEHKNLRIWKGR
+274 
-287 SRDKK
+287 

-430 LESNTIGDVAS
+430 LASNTIGDVAS

-696 LTEDITVTPDIN
+696 LAEDITVVPDIN
-708 IHIRLKNADADNQ
+708 IHIRLKNADTDNQ